1 MYLICAAV
9 SHNLCYLCV
18 IELLCCDVSV
28 FTQSLVIP
36 PVFPGPSN
44 SVF

>member
-1 MYLICAAV
+1 MYLICTAV
-9 SHNLCYLCV
+9 SHKLCYLYV
-18 IELLCCDVSV
+18 IELLCYDISV
-28 FTQSLVIP
+28 FTQSLVIS